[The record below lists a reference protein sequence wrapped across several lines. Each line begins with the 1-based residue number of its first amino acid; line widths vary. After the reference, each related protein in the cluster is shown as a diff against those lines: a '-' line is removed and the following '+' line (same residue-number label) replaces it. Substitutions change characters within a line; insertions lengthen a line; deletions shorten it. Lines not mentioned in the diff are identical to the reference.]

1 MNRTHSKAKAILAGA
16 TALLLV
22 ASLSPIKTSAAAPHM
37 KPAPAPMAAAQND
50 RLDFILVNDTGYDI
64 SQVLIGASAESEWD
78 PNDELLQGSVF
89 NNGDQLDIKFSPKAH
104 HDHWD
109 MKVVYKIDGSSH
121 EWDGLNLSEIHKI
134 TLHYNADQ
142 NSTKAD
148 IE

>member
-1 MNRTHSKAKAILAGA
+1 MNRAQSKVKALLAGA
-16 TALLLV
+16 TALLLITSV
-22 ASLSPIKTSAAAPHM
+22 SPLRTSAAAPHM

-50 RLDFILVNDTGYDI
+50 KLDFTLVNATGYTL
-64 SQVLIGASAESEWD
+64 SEVLVGSSADAEWD
-78 PNDELLQGSVF
+78 PNDELLQGRTLAD
-89 NNGDQLDIKFSPKAH
+89 GEQLDITFSPKVH

-109 MKVVYKIDGSSH
+109 LKVVYKIDGSSH

>member
-22 ASLSPIKTSAAAPHM
+22 ASITPIKTSAATPHM
-37 KPAPAPMAAAQND
+37 KPVPAAAAQNEK
-50 RLDFILVNDTGYDI
+50 LDFTLVNATGYEI
-64 SQVLIGASAESEWD
+64 SQVLVGASAESEWD
-78 PNDELLQGSVF
+78 PNDELLQGRAF
-89 NNGDQLDIKFSPKAH
+89 GDGDSLDITFSPKAH

-109 MKVVYKIDGSSH
+109 LKVVYKIDGSSH

-134 TLHYNADQ
+134 TLHYNSDQ

>member
-1 MNRTHSKAKAILAGA
+1 MKSTYSKAKAILAGT

-22 ASLSPIKTSAAAPHM
+22 TTLSPIKTSAATPHIM
-37 KPAPAPMAAAQND
+37 KPVPAAAAQND
-50 RLDFILVNDTGYDI
+50 KLDFTLVNATGYTL
-64 SQVLIGASAESEWD
+64 SQVLVGASAEADWD
-78 PNDELLQGSVF
+78 PNDELLQGRTLAD
-89 NNGDQLDIKFSPKAH
+89 GEQLDITFSPKVH

-109 MKVVYKIDGSSH
+109 LKVVYKIDGSSH

>member
-1 MNRTHSKAKAILAGA
+1 MNRTQSKAKALLAGA

-22 ASLSPIKTSAAAPHM
+22 TSVSPLKTSAAAPHM
-37 KPAPAPMAAAQND
+37 KPAPVPMAAAQND
-50 RLDFILVNDTGYDI
+50 KLDFTLVNAPGYTI
-64 SQVLIGASAESEWD
+64 SQVLVGASADSEWD
-78 PNDELLQGSVF
+78 PNDELLQGRSF
-89 NNGDQLDIKFSPKAH
+89 GDGDALDVTFSPKVH

-109 MKVVYKIDGSSH
+109 LKVVYAIDGSSH
-121 EWDGLNLSEIHKI
+121 EWDGLDLSTIHKI

>member
-1 MNRTHSKAKAILAGA
+1 MNRTQSKAKAIIAGA

-22 ASLSPIKTSAAAPHM
+22 ASLSPIKTSAATPHM
-37 KPAPAPMAAAQND
+37 KPAPVAAAQNEK
-50 RLDFILVNDTGYDI
+50 LDFTLVNKTGYTI
-64 SQVLIGASAESEWD
+64 SQVLVGASADSEWD
-78 PNDELLQGSVF
+78 PNDELLQGRNF
-89 NNGDQLDIKFSPKAH
+89 DDGDQLDVTFSPKAH

-109 MKVVYKIDGSSH
+109 LKVVYKIDGSSH

>member
-1 MNRTHSKAKAILAGA
+1 MNRTQSKAKALLAGA

-37 KPAPAPMAAAQND
+37 KPAPAPKAAAQND
-50 RLDFILVNDTGYDI
+50 RLDFTLVNATGYTL
-64 SQVLIGASAESEWD
+64 SQVLVGSSSDAEWD
-78 PNDELLQGSVF
+78 PNDELLQGRTLSD
-89 NNGDQLDIKFSPKAH
+89 GEQLDITFSPKVH

-109 MKVVYKIDGSSH
+109 LKVVYKIDGSSH